1 MAVAQAVAGT
11 SQDIQNSQS
20 QSVGRRFAAAVKK
33 FFSPPKEMKLQS
45 ESKAILAYLDELR
58 KVALPSKEQD
68 TPLAVLLAAPR
79 DLLEETVAAAMTLEK
94 PSKNLC
100 EQLARKECARNPRF
114 AILNT
119 PELKRE
125 FNEEVAKKYQ
135 ENLDNRKSL
144 FEDSVDGEGVDSG
157 KLISAMGAVG
167 RRARDAARVAAAV
180 KKARVQ
186 FLSQAEGVDKKEEL
200 AIWHAIID
208 EEIKV
213 LNASKLA
220 SKKLDEQNQIQCLID
235 FFNAQKIDVNNE
247 VYGIVILSK
256 SNPTPDDYANASY
269 DYYVNNFSLS
279 KNEKEEVCKIQK
291 ALLKFVGDEDHESK
305 IQALASF
312 QIRGHRWR
320 EAFYVIGKIC
330 SILFALGCGFTT
342 AGALMLVLPG
352 MPIVF
357 PVFVFI
363 AGFLVNYALTSQST
377 PNTFAYLRQMFV
389 EQFLKFSL
397 PKKIFVACSALFCL
411 SAGIVAAVFAY
422 TGAIAIAATLG
433 LVSAAFPPIFMVVA
447 VVSALCIAAV
457 MFRGILA
464 ASNGNILEKI
474 RNFFTSTFKPRNLV
488 IRDAWGVEREYP
500 ETRGRYIV
508 RMIMTVALSAVFF
521 LVASLGCVFNMY
533 SGYQVLT
540 EMLMKTQLFVMAAAQ
555 VLGMLPSIFAALGE
569 TQFHAQVAKDNAKT
583 LTVKIPELIQTAKEV
598 LDGRRSANKGLIAA
612 RIVLAIVMMKIILLN
627 IIGNAFPAAIGGGM
641 VGGPELSCPLT
652 VMESALDTMDDWLI
666 QMKSVLKGL
675 TIIANAIATAF
686 RSIVDRIKGKKSG
699 VVGSANDSSSGP
711 DAGNGPGVA
720 PLDNADAGLAPNTN
734 SSLPPAAG
742 APQSPSTASD
752 KSDKSDDKKD
762 GLFSDSISVMSHAL
776 GAVAVAHVV
785 TENALEEAMV
795 TKHIEAPVVTISTD
809 VPVSSLSIFKKA
821 SVVPANTSCGALEL
835 PEALSSAAAVAAVA
849 AVAA

>member
-1 MAVAQAVAGT
+1 MAVAQAFAGT

-20 QSVGRRFAAAVKK
+20 QSMGRRFAAAVKK

-45 ESKAILAYLDELR
+45 ESKALLQYLAREDNGKRILSIESFDPLNVVDE
-58 KVALPSKEQD
+58 A
-68 TPLAVLLAAPR
+68 LLAEIASAYIALR
-79 DLLEETVAAAMTLEK
+79 K
-94 PSKNLC
+94 PSKADL
-100 EQLARKECARNPRF
+100 EQKIRADFAGKPEYADLSRKEFNAKVDER
-114 AILNT
+114 
-119 PELKRE
+119 LKN
-125 FNEEVAKKYQ
+125 FLAK
-135 ENLDNRKSL
+135 
-144 FEDSVDGEGVDSG
+144 
-157 KLISAMGAVG
+157 
-167 RRARDAARVAAAV
+167 RA
-180 KKARVQ
+180 
-186 FLSQAEGVDKKEEL
+186 KEKGT
-200 AIWHAIID
+200 AD
-208 EEIKV
+208 EIKV
-213 LNASKLA
+213 
-220 SKKLDEQNQIQCLID
+220 
-235 FFNAQKIDVNNE
+235 V
-247 VYGIVILSK
+247 
-256 SNPTPDDYANASY
+256 ASY
-269 DYYVNNFSLS
+269 DLQAQIGSTGHRARNAAMIADMVRKAIVVDASAKKWTINAETWRTVVKEKIEELDKLLANTKAVEEKARIADFINFLIMQMKKGGEGEIYAKVAKSVLENSSSSSVDSVVYSVYDYYAATLSLS
-279 KNEKEEVCKIQK
+279 EKEKEKMTK
-291 ALLKFVGDEDHESK
+291 ALNLFDKLFDEKNHKAE
-305 IQALASF
+305 IEALASF

-521 LVASLGCVFNMY
+521 LVASLGCVFNMD

-686 RSIVDRIKGKKSG
+686 RSIVDRIKGKKSS
-699 VVGSANDSSSGP
+699 VVVPKDDDKGGGPDLANAKGAAAPQNPGAGPGGAGGSAGALLSQTPTLLVKERGVDGALDVDS
-711 DAGNGPGVA
+711 VA
-720 PLDNADAGLAPNTN
+720 M
-734 SSLPPAAG
+734 
-742 APQSPSTASD
+742 
-752 KSDKSDDKKD
+752 
-762 GLFSDSISVMSHAL
+762 MSRAL
-776 GAVAVAHVV
+776 SAVAVAHVV

-795 TKHIEAPVVTISTD
+795 TKRVEAPVVTISTE

-821 SVVPANTSCGALEL
+821 SVVPANTSCRALEL
-835 PEALSSAAAVAAVA
+835 PEALSSAAAVAA
-849 AVAA
+849 